1 MAGPTNHTRKGKQ
14 VETVKVYIGSVQA
27 SSGGLTLDT
36 TKAVEFEGEAI
47 ASYSEPGT
55 GRDGGVTDTRGTRE
69 TLYRTA
75 DGRLVAHG
83 ESWSH
88 WQGEP
93 TGYGLHEMDW
103 ADLQPGGRFERL
115 GDVAGYGRP
124 LTLDEA
130 LTQPSDL
137 EPVTAFLAGDTLE
150 VGVIVTDPA
159 TVEVMAELAAG
170 L

>member
-1 MAGPTNHTRKGKQ
+1 MDTIQ
-14 VETVKVYIGSVQA
+14 VYIGSVQA

-36 TKAVEFEGEAI
+36 TKAVEFQGEQI
-47 ASYSEPGT
+47 AQYNEPGT
-55 GRDGGVTDTRGTRE
+55 HKGNVTDTRGVKQ

-75 DGRLVAHG
+75 DGRLVAHV
-83 ESWSH
+83 EDWSH

-93 TGYGLHEMDW
+93 TCYSLYAVEPS
-103 ADLQPGGRFERL
+103 DLQPGGRFETL

-130 LTQPSDL
+130 LAQPDR
-137 EPVTAFLAGDTLE
+137 EAWAAGADFLAGDVLE
-150 VGVIVTDPA
+150 AGCIVTDPA
-159 TVEVMAELAAG
+159 TVEEMASGEVG